1 MTIDEYFGDWMK
13 VLDRA
18 ETMKMMG
25 WLRTVNPNTLC
36 PALPNIF
43 RAFKLCP
50 YRECRVVF
58 IGQDPYPQKGVA
70 TGILFG
76 NSKETP
82 EDKLSPSLEVV
93 KEAAINYEIPHNL
106 LTFDNSLESWAK
118 QGILMINSALTC
130 EVNRV
135 GSHTNVWRPFVSK
148 LVKNLS
154 NRETGIIYVL
164 FGKDAQSL
172 KPYINEKYND
182 IIEIQHPAYFARTGK
197 KMPYSVFTRI
207 NELLYNRYGEK
218 IEWYK
223 EEQFNTKDNE
233 KEISSDDFFWPCSL

>member
-18 ETMKMMG
+18 ETMKIMG
-25 WLRTVNPNTLC
+25 WLKTVNLNTLC
-36 PALPNIF
+36 PALSNVF

-50 YRECRVVF
+50 YKECRVVF

-82 EDKLSPSLEVV
+82 EDKLSPSLQVV
-93 KEAAINYEIPHNL
+93 KESAINFEIPHNII
-106 LTFDNSLESWAK
+106 TFDQTLESWAK

-130 EVNRV
+130 EVNKV
-135 GSHTNVWRPFVSK
+135 GSHVNQWRPFVSK

-154 NRETGIIYVL
+154 YREAGLIYVL
-164 FGKDAQSL
+164 FGKQAQTL
-172 KPYINEKYND
+172 KPYIDERYND
-182 IIEIQHPAYFARTGK
+182 IIEVEHPAYFARTNK
-197 KMPYSVFTRI
+197 IMPYSVFKQMNDI
-207 NELLYNRYGEK
+207 LYGRYGKK
-218 IEWYK
+218 IILFN
-223 EEQFNTKDNE
+223 EE
-233 KEISSDDFFWPCSL
+233 